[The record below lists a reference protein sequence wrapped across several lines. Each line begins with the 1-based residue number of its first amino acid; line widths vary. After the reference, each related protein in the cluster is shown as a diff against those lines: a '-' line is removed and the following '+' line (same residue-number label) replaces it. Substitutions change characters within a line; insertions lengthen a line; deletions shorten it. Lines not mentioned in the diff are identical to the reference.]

1 MRTRRCYLCKTKVPE
16 QEAVMGQ
23 LKAFCCMDHL
33 LQWAKSDSGKE
44 AVKKA
49 YKRETKEIKEKLKSR
64 SDWLREA
71 QTAFNGY
78 IRIRDKGKSCVS
90 CGKPDDGSH
99 QRHASHYRPSVNRAV
114 TFNTYNV
121 HASCAQCNTMKSGNL
136 IPYRAHLIEMIGEE
150 KVLWLESQTQPH
162 THEIE
167 YLKRIKTIFARK
179 KRIYERYFRG

>member
-1 MRTRRCYLCKTKVPE
+1 MRTRRCYLCKKKVA
-16 QEAVMGQ
+16 EADAVTGQ

-33 LQWAKSDSGKE
+33 LKWSKSEMGKE

-49 YKRETKEIKEKLKSR
+49 YKRETKEMKEKLKSR

-71 QTAFNGY
+71 QTAFNAY
-78 IRIRDKGKSCVS
+78 VRIRDKGKQCVS

-121 HASCAQCNTMKSGNL
+121 NASCAQCNTMKSGNL
-136 IPYRAHLIEMIGEE
+136 IPYRSHLVEMIGEK
-150 KVLWLESQTQPH
+150 KVLWLESQNQPH
-162 THEIE
+162 SQDIE
-167 YLKRIKTIFARK
+167 YLKRLKKIFATK
-179 KRIYERYFRG
+179 KRIYERYFRH